1 MIHNIYDNLISLEN
15 ILNCWN
21 EFKKGKSKKYDVM
34 EFERYLEDNIFK
46 LHSELVGLT
55 YRHDPYVK
63 FDIYDPKHRIIHKAE
78 VKDRLVHHIVFKE
91 LYKIF
96 NPTFIYHSYSS
107 RDNKGTHLAVKNLS
121 DTLRKVSSNYI
132 QPVYV
137 LKCDIKKFFH
147 SVSHQKLFAIIKNRV
162 KDPKFLWLI
171 WQIISSF
178 STPVEN
184 FPQREREREL
194 KENFLEKKGLPIG
207 NLTSQIFANIFLDKF
222 DRFVKKRLRIKHY
235 FRYADDFAIV
245 DQDREYLEGLIVL
258 IENFLDEKLDLKLHP
273 QKVEIRKFSQGIDFL
288 GYVILPRY
296 IVLRTKTKK
305 RMFRKIKAKK
315 QKLDRGLITKES
327 FNQSLQSYYGLLKHC
342 QGYKLK
348 LEIDKYIE

>member
-1 MIHNIYDNLISLEN
+1 LEN
-15 ILNCWN
+15 ILTCWD

-46 LHSELVGLT
+46 LHSELDSLT
-55 YRHDPYVK
+55 YRYDPYVK

-121 DTLRKVSSNYI
+121 NVLRKASHNYT

-147 SVSHQKLFAIIKNRV
+147 SVSHQKLFEIIKNRV
-162 KDPKFLWLI
+162 KDPKFLWLV

-178 STPVEN
+178 STPMEN
-184 FPQREREREL
+184 FPQREL
-194 KENFLEKKGLPIG
+194 KENFSKTKGLPIG
-207 NLTSQIFANIFLDKF
+207 NLTSQIFANMFLDKF
-222 DRFVKKRLRIKHY
+222 DWFIKKQLRIKHY
-235 FRYADDFAIV
+235 FRYADDFVIIN
-245 DQDREYLEGLIVL
+245 QDREYLKGLIVL
-258 IENFLDEKLDLKLHP
+258 IKDFLNKKLDLKLHP
-273 QKVEIRKFSQGIDFL
+273 QKIEVRKFSQGVDFL
-288 GYVILPRY
+288 GYVILPY
-296 IVLRTKTKK
+296 CITLRTKTKK
-305 RMFRKIKAKK
+305 RMFRKIKEN
-315 QKLDRGLITKES
+315 KLKLNQNLISRNS
-327 FNQSLQSYYGLLKHC
+327 FEQSLQSYYGILKHC
-342 QGYKLK
+342 SSHKLK
-348 LEIDKYIE
+348 RELDRFIKNL